1 MTEAAALAKDLAAV
15 GVAGVMITWADNNGI
30 PRARVVPV
38 EGLPDATE
46 RGVGV
51 TTLFAVFDTHDAI
64 TFAHPGL
71 STPSGDVRLLP
82 VIERLTRLAGQP
94 ALAWAPGRQ
103 VAADGSSWPYDQR
116 GALEA
121 QVDRATEL
129 GFELRAGYEMEFV
142 VGSADADPAGGVCPA
157 HHGPAYSPHALL
169 AVDEFVGA
177 LLADLAANGV
187 PVNQLHAEFGVA
199 QMEVSIAASDPVT
212 AADRQLL
219 ARQTI
224 HAAARAHGLRASFAP
239 LITLDGVGNGW
250 HLHTSVWREGEN
262 LLAGDATRGP
272 TGEGAGYL
280 AGLLRDL
287 PALAAITA
295 PSVPSLTRLRPGYFA
310 GAYRFWGVENREAAL
325 RYVPGSALLGAG
337 HANVELKVCDASAN
351 PYLALAAV
359 LAAGMAGL
367 QDKAELPEPIQSD
380 PGTWSEE
387 ERSRHGLARLPDTP
401 QRQEEALLGN
411 ERLRA
416 VLGDELLGAFL
427 AVRRSDAAWAAERS
441 AEEVVAAHLWRY

>member
-142 VGSADADPAGGVCPA
+142 VGSADADPAGGVSPA

-177 LLADLAANGV
+177 LLADLAVNGV

-295 PSVPSLTRLRPGYFA
+295 PSVPSLTRLRPGWPA
-310 GAYRFWGVENREAAL
+310 CRTRPSCRSRSRATRASGARRNAPATAWRGCPTPRSGRRRHCWETSASARCSGTSCSARSSLSGARTRRGRPSAARRRSSPRTCGGTDQKYGVLLVAPAARTVRVSFPSRSPPHRGRARCSPRAL
-325 RYVPGSALLGAG
+325 RRRGGSG
-337 HANVELKVCDASAN
+337 
-351 PYLALAAV
+351 
-359 LAAGMAGL
+359 
-367 QDKAELPEPIQSD
+367 
-380 PGTWSEE
+380 
-387 ERSRHGLARLPDTP
+387 R
-401 QRQEEALLGN
+401 
-411 ERLRA
+411 
-416 VLGDELLGAFL
+416 
-427 AVRRSDAAWAAERS
+427 
-441 AEEVVAAHLWRY
+441 